1 MENNKKIKVLRSRKD
16 FENLQ
21 KRGRRIH
28 AESWLLINFRTQEL
42 GYLRFGLTIPRFVG
56 NAVLRNKLKRWC
68 RESFRHMKDSDLPSL
83 DVNVVMKKKDKD
95 FYTKLTYAEFTR
107 SFKKAIERMV
117 A

>member
-1 MENNKKIKVLRSRKD
+1 VENNKKIRVLRSRKD

-21 KRGRRIH
+21 KKGRKIY
-28 AESWLLINFRTQEL
+28 ADSWLLLNFQTQQL
-42 GYLRFGLTIPRFVG
+42 GYLRLGMTVPRFVG
-56 NAVLRNKLKRWC
+56 NAVLRNRLKRWC
-68 RESFRHMKDSDLPSL
+68 RESFRHMKDSELPSI

-107 SFKKAIERMV
+107 SFKKAIGRIV